1 MTFDMIKTFLTLA
14 ETQNFNRTAELL
26 FVAQPTVTVRI
37 KALEEEMKLTL
48 FERTHKSVELTTAG
62 LQFLPYATKLYKA
75 MADCQK
81 FSESKEHYKKHLT
94 FSAPVTCWDYGP
106 LRQKILSYCQDH
118 EDTMIRLLRDSS
130 NVTYQKILDNEVD
143 MGVVYSTPANPD
155 MERIPFIR
163 ENIYLV
169 ASPQLAQLA
178 KGDLLTHPAGNTL
191 PPLIRPAYA
200 AIATQLVEESLYT
213 LPSRITSDHP
223 SLYLDLVKSGLGI
236 GLLQESIIEQE
247 VKEGTL
253 VLVDCPYNEHPLS
266 YQNHLIFFKRK
277 EQMLRPLIE
286 MLL

>member
-1 MTFDMIKTFLTLA
+1 MTFDMVKTFITLA

-37 KALEEEMKLTL
+37 KALEEEMNLQL
-48 FERTHKSVELTTAG
+48 FHRTHKSVELTTAG

-81 FSESKEHYKKHLT
+81 FSHSKEHYQKHLT

-106 LRQKILSYCQDH
+106 LRQKVLAYCRDQ
-118 EDTMIRLLRDSS
+118 EDTMIRLFRDSS

-143 MGVVYSTPANPD
+143 LGVVYSIPANPD
-155 MERIPFIR
+155 MERIPFIK

-169 ASPQLAQLA
+169 ASPALAPFA
-178 KGDLLTHPAGNTL
+178 KGDLLAKPDGTTL

-200 AIATQLVEESLYT
+200 AIATQLVEESLYA

-247 VKEGTL
+247 LKEGSL

-266 YQNHLIFFKRK
+266 YQNYLIFFKRK
-277 EQMLRPLIE
+277 EQMLRPFLDK
-286 MLL
+286 LL

>member
-1 MTFDMIKTFLTLA
+1 MTFDMIKTFITLA

-37 KALEEEMKLTL
+37 KALEDEMKLQL
-48 FERTHKSVELTTAG
+48 FHRTHKSVELTTAG
-62 LQFLPYATKLYKA
+62 QQFLPYATKLYKA
-75 MADCQK
+75 MSDCQK

-106 LRQKILSYCQDH
+106 LRQKVLAYCREN
-118 EDTMIRLLRDSS
+118 EDTMIRLFRDSS
-130 NVTYQKILDNEVD
+130 NVTYQKILNNEVD
-143 MGVVYSTPANPD
+143 MGVVYSIPVNPD
-155 MERIPFIR
+155 LERIPFIK

-169 ASPQLAQLA
+169 AAPELAPLA
-178 KGDLLTHPAGNTL
+178 KGDFVTHPSCNTL

-200 AIATQLVEESLYT
+200 VIATQLVEESLYT

-247 VKEGTL
+247 IKEGTL

-266 YQNHLIFFKRK
+266 YQNYLIFFKRK
-277 EQMLRPLIE
+277 EQMLRSFIDV
-286 MLL
+286 LL